1 MSDRPASRTAWGVM
15 VLRAV
20 HQLIDDEPRIL
31 DDYVAPRLLDAET
44 LQGIRD
50 HPGHFRNAPSR
61 ALRAHVV
68 IRSRYAEDRMAEAI
82 WRGVTQCVI
91 LGAGYDTFAY
101 RQPVWGLALRIF
113 EVDHPATQ
121 QAKRESLQ
129 RSGIEVPDNVTF
141 VPIDFERETLADGL
155 RRHGFDFT
163 VPTFV
168 SCLGVLVYLTAEAV
182 ESVFRFAASLPP
194 ASEIVCTFRKRSTDD
209 QPESPLAAAVAA
221 AGEPWLSQFNPIE
234 LRDALRKMAFG
245 EVTLIS
251 GAELEVR
258 YALQRADGVQP
269 SRKMMMLS
277 AVK

>member
-1 MSDRPASRTAWGVM
+1 MSDRIASRTAWGVM

-31 DDYVAPRLLDAET
+31 DDPVAPRLLDAET
-44 LQGIRD
+44 LGAIRN
-50 HPGHFRNAPSR
+50 HPEHFRTAPSR
-61 ALRAHVV
+61 ALRAQVV

-101 RQPVWGLALRIF
+101 RQPVWGLALQIF

-121 QAKRESLQ
+121 EAKRGQLKA
-129 RSGIEVPDNVTF
+129 SGIEVPDNVTF
-141 VPIDFERETLADGL
+141 VPIDFERETLSDGL
-155 RRHGFDFT
+155 RRHGFDPT

-168 SCLGVLVYLTAEAV
+168 SCLGVLTYLTADAV
-182 ESVFRFAASLPP
+182 HAVFRFAVSLPP
-194 ASEIVCTFRKRSTDD
+194 ASEIVCTFRRRRGGDES
-209 QPESPLAAAVAA
+209 ESPLAIAAAA
-221 AGEPWLSQFNPIE
+221 AGEPWLSQFDPGE
-234 LRDALRKMAFG
+234 LRDDLRKMGFS

-258 YALQRADGVQP
+258 YALRRADGVQ
-269 SRKMMMLS
+269 RRRGR
-277 AVK
+277 